1 MKRNIY
7 VFGPR
12 SFTFSRQILFL
23 VCIYLIV
30 LAFRGFLFA
39 SNDPVDVM
47 SYAKFL
53 SEPNLYPHDFYIQHL
68 HSAFPNERWIFSGL
82 LSLMGEHLRWITLL
96 LHAITSLF
104 LFLGIFRIASLFI
117 KNEFF
122 CWLVILIITGPLY
135 GTNPG
140 ACDIYYNMFISS
152 LVAKSLGVWSVYF
165 FLTKKSLTTF
175 LLLIPATMIHPTVG
189 AQLFIILTG
198 TAILR
203 WKKMSKKQLF
213 TGIVLYLLTAGIYIA
228 LLQWKLNQN
237 SGISEQKLFE
247 IFEFRIAH
255 HFFPSYFP
263 VHTYLIAIALW
274 GFSMGYFLKR
284 KLWNIFILQVVIL
297 AGMIF
302 YTFFTEVYPMS
313 SVLSSQW
320 FKTSI
325 WMQLTGIVG
334 IMAWLEEQF
343 NRSKINLLQNL
354 SLEWSLPFGAVLVV
368 GLVLS
373 GNSFFSGKKYEFF
386 FTEFYSDEAEIG
398 LLAKKLTPHDAV
410 FVVPM
415 SFTEFKYFSERS
427 LYIDYKSVV
436 HRKDVLGAWYQRI
449 GFVYGVDVQNR
460 RNGENL
466 IILADKN
473 YLKTGSEQ
481 IKTFRKE
488 GVGYFVTSIG
498 HSLPFRSIGNNS
510 KYRIYD
516 LNVKN
521 PKSAN

>member
-1 MKRNIY
+1 
-7 VFGPR
+7 
-12 SFTFSRQILFL
+12 
-23 VCIYLIV
+23 
-30 LAFRGFLFA
+30 
-39 SNDPVDVM
+39 
-47 SYAKFL
+47 
-53 SEPNLYPHDFYIQHL
+53 
-68 HSAFPNERWIFSGL
+68 
-82 LSLMGEHLRWITLL
+82 
-96 LHAITSLF
+96 
-104 LFLGIFRIASLFI
+104 
-117 KNEFF
+117 
-122 CWLVILIITGPLY
+122 
-135 GTNPG
+135 
-140 ACDIYYNMFISS
+140 
-152 LVAKSLGVWSVYF
+152 
-165 FLTKKSLTTF
+165 
-175 LLLIPATMIHPTVG
+175 
-189 AQLFIILTG
+189 
-198 TAILR
+198 
-203 WKKMSKKQLF
+203 MSKKQLF
-213 TGIVLYLLTAGIYIA
+213 TGIVLYLLTTGIYIA

-415 SFTEFKYFSERS
+415 AFTEFKYFSERS

-436 HRKDVLGAWYQRI
+436 HRKDVLGAWYDRI
-449 GFVYGVDVQNR
+449 REIYGIDLVSRKTIKDLSSEAN
-460 RNGENL
+460 
-466 IILADKN
+466 KN
-473 YLKTGSEQ
+473 YAKLDPVEVKNLMQKG
-481 IKTFRKE
+481 IRYY
-488 GVGYFVTSIG
+488 VGFSNQK
-498 HSLPFRSIGNNS
+498 LPYKVIAQNAS
-510 KYRIYD
+510 YRIFD
-516 LNVKN
+516 LNL
-521 PKSAN
+521 PK